1 MRPPL
6 PLLSLI
12 EFKALVSKQTMKLT
26 TFFLILSGAFLLMTL
41 EAEPSLTARAGF
53 SVEQEPRK
61 EIKIDPKRFDEF
73 VGQYTFLDN
82 PDVVL
87 SFWRDGGKFFVQATN
102 QSKWEVFPESE
113 TTFVRKVFPVQ
124 MTFVR
129 DGAGKVTGLIWKRD
143 NEERQLKRIS
153 NQPAI
158 DVLQPFEKRET
169 MIPMRDGARL
179 HTLIFTPANQAEA
192 LPILFNRTPY
202 GVGQNNSESVNR
214 RFREFVKD
222 GYIFV
227 LQDIR
232 GRYASEGDF
241 VMNRPLRD
249 KSRAGSI
256 DESTD
261 TYDTIDWLTKNV
273 AKNNGRVGILGVSYD
288 GWLSAIATLDA
299 HPALKASSPQ
309 APMTDTYLGD
319 DFFHNG
325 AFRETY
331 GYEYVKSMESSKEET
346 DVAFDKDAYDWYLAL
361 GSLSQITKDSQGKFP
376 TWNAFVA
383 HPNYDDY
390 WKTRASDRYLTE
402 TNVATLVVGGWWD
415 QEDFYG
421 TLKTYE
427 ALEKY
432 DKDHKNFVVLGPWN
446 HGGWGGFGRSL
457 GNIKFGSSTGL
468 YFRSQ
473 IQAPWFAY
481 YLKGKGNL
489 DEPEAI
495 TFQTGT
501 NKWISSDHWPPKEAV
516 NRDIYLR
523 TGKAL
528 SFERPI
534 ADADREVESYVSD
547 PASPVPYRQRPI
559 QATYDPK
566 GSEWYTWL
574 VQDQRFLQGRSDVL
588 SWQTDILD
596 RDLVIGGDVI
606 ARLFASTT
614 GTDSDWV
621 VKLIDVYP
629 DSYPEDKKMA
639 GYQLMVV
646 DEIFRGRFLQSFEK
660 PAPIVANEVNEYA
673 INLHS
678 NNYCFMKGH
687 RVMVQVQS
695 SWFPLYD
702 RNPQKFV
709 DNIFKAQ
716 PSDYQGA
723 TQRVYE
729 SPRYPSHLTLPVVV
743 NRKQ

>member
-1 MRPPL
+1 M
-6 PLLSLI
+6 
-12 EFKALVSKQTMKLT
+12 
-26 TFFLILSGAFLLMTL
+26 
-41 EAEPSLTARAGF
+41 
-53 SVEQEPRK
+53 
-61 EIKIDPKRFDEF
+61 
-73 VGQYTFLDN
+73 
-82 PDVVL
+82 
-87 SFWRDGGKFFVQATN
+87 
-102 QSKWEVFPESE
+102 
-113 TTFVRKVFPVQ
+113 
-124 MTFVR
+124 
-129 DGAGKVTGLIWKRD
+129 
-143 NEERQLKRIS
+143 
-153 NQPAI
+153 
-158 DVLQPFEKRET
+158 
-169 MIPMRDGARL
+169 
-179 HTLIFTPANQAEA
+179 
-192 LPILFNRTPY
+192 
-202 GVGQNNSESVNR
+202 
-214 RFREFVKD
+214 
-222 GYIFV
+222 
-227 LQDIR
+227 
-232 GRYASEGDF
+232 
-241 VMNRPLRD
+241 
-249 KSRAGSI
+249 SI

-261 TYDTIDWLTKNV
+261 TYDTIDWLIKNV
-273 AKNNGRVGILGVSYD
+273 AKNNGRLGILGVSYD
-288 GWLSAIATLDA
+288 GWLSAIATIDA
-299 HPALKASSPQ
+299 HPALKAASPQ

-361 GSLSQITKDSQGKFP
+361 GSLSQITKASQGKFP

-446 HGGWGGFGRSL
+446 HGGWAGFGRSL
-457 GNIKFGSSTGL
+457 GNINFGSSTGL

-489 DEPEAI
+489 NEPEAI

-501 NKWISSDHWPPKEAV
+501 NKWISLDHWPPKEAV

-534 ADADREVESYVSD
+534 ANTDREVESYVSD

-596 RDLVIGGDVI
+596 HDLVISGNVI
-606 ARLFASTT
+606 AHLFASTT

-660 PAPIVANEVNEYA
+660 PLPIVANEVNEYT

-716 PSDYQGA
+716 ASDYEA
-723 TQRVYE
+723 TTQRVYE

-743 NRKQ
+743 NR